1 MNILRIGCA
10 ALSLVLGAGASAA
23 AAESKIAYVDL
34 GRAVDDYEKTKRLD
48 QELETQSSAKQ
59 QERERLVAEI
69 RTMRD
74 ELELLTEKGRHDRQG
89 AIDQKVQGLQ
99 EFDRTAREGLK
110 RRRDEMVKDIL
121 TEIEQV
127 VKTYAQSSG
136 CDLVLTDRA
145 VLYADKSADITDQI
159 LGALNGRPPA
169 APEKRSAGKGGTP

>member
-1 MNILRIGCA
+1 MKRLVIGCA
-10 ALSLVLGAGASAA
+10 MALLAVGCGRPAA

-34 GRAVDDYEKTKRLD
+34 GRAFDDYEKTKRLD

-69 RTMRD
+69 RAMRD
-74 ELELLTEKGRHDRQG
+74 ELELLTEKGRQDRQG
-89 AIDQKVQGLQ
+89 AIDEKVQHLQ

-121 TEIEQV
+121 GEIERV
-127 VKTYAQSSG
+127 VQTYAQSNG
-136 CDLVLTDRA
+136 YDLVLTDRA
-145 VLYADKSADITDQI
+145 VLYADKSSDITDQI

-169 APEKRSAGKGGTP
+169 APEKRPAGKGGTP